1 MESHEV
7 GLEVGR
13 DGRADVP
20 PSVELSERRG
30 EPWKGEEEEEEINI
44 WAQSYKNTN
53 RESHITTW
61 NSREFLVGDER
72 VLEIIPL
79 KSKSC

>member
-44 WAQSYKNTN
+44 
-53 RESHITTW
+53 
-61 NSREFLVGDER
+61 
-72 VLEIIPL
+72 
-79 KSKSC
+79 